1 MVPNQRQCLQG
12 SHNNGRPEAI
22 LQQRVS
28 AVGSRVASA
37 QRCVQRLNERSA
49 SCSGD
54 VLQTR
59 QVARRSGVETLEG
72 GVRLGISLAG
82 TEDNFLWNDE
92 FWYLTDL
99 FWGME
104 MGEGIRSHI
113 LGTWTIGDRDI
124 EAGEK

>member
-1 MVPNQRQCLQG
+1 MVPNQRQFLQG

-22 LQQRVS
+22 LHQQES

-59 QVARRSGVETLEG
+59 QVARQSGVETLEG
-72 GVRLGISLAG
+72 CS
-82 TEDNFLWNDE
+82 T
-92 FWYLTDL
+92 
-99 FWGME
+99 
-104 MGEGIRSHI
+104 
-113 LGTWTIGDRDI
+113 RDFT
-124 EAGEK
+124 GWD